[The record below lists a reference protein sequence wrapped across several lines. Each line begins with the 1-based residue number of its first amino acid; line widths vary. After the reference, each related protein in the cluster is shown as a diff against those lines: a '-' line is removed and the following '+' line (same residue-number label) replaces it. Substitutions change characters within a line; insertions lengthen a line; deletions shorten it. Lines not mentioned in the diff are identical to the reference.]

1 VRPPM
6 VTELDPREL
15 RGLLERREKVLLLDI
30 REPWERD
37 QALIQP
43 SLFIPME
50 EVPDRLDEIPQDA
63 TVVVYCHHGMRSYVV
78 ADYLEQR
85 GFPRVLSLQGGIDG
99 WSTLV
104 DPSVPHYG

>member
-1 VRPPM
+1 MGPAM

-15 RGLLERREKVLLLDI
+15 RGLLERKEKVLLLDI

-37 QALIQP
+37 QALIRP

-50 EVPDRLDEIPQDA
+50 EVPDRLHEIPQEG

-85 GFPRVLSLQGGIDG
+85 GFSRVRSLRGGIDG

-104 DPSVPHYG
+104 DPDVPHYG